1 MLQPI
6 GMRWADRLPRTTA
19 RWWMLAVAALVVLL
33 VVASVVAL
41 FFIDEPLRRYTEAK
55 MNASLK
61 GYTATIGTLHFSPIN
76 FSMDLRDV
84 MIVQNEHPDPPVAN
98 FQRLYASVHWKA
110 LVHGRV
116 VGDILIEHPVVV
128 LNLTQA
134 RSEINDPTP
143 VKDKGWQDALQAIY
157 PLKINQLRITEGD
170 VTYQD
175 RGPFKP
181 LRVYDIDLTAANI
194 RNVRSEEGVYPSPMH
209 LTARIFDAGSVR
221 ADGWADFLAEPYAA
235 FLADIQLDTIALDY
249 FKPITN
255 RYNTAVDKGT
265 LSANGAVEISPAF
278 KSVRLWSATVDG
290 IHVDYIHTPA
300 APASSKTESVK
311 DVARETVQTV
321 DEAQQPGLQFRVDKL
336 EIVKS
341 NFGYVDKTKNPDYR
355 VYLSDASASLTNL
368 SSLPTGETAVATVR
382 GKFMGSGPASLDL
395 KILPARPGP
404 DFNLAV
410 QIDDTD
416 LTTMNDLLRAYGK
429 FDVTAGEFS
438 LYSELRARDRQVN
451 GYVKPLFQDMTV
463 YDPKQDREKSA
474 LRKAYEA
481 VVGGVGKILQNRPR
495 EEVATRV
502 ELSGRLDNPNTST
515 LAAVVGLVQNAFFKA
530 ILPGFDAQLRRF
542 RR

>member
-1 MLQPI
+1 
-6 GMRWADRLPRTTA
+6 MRWWDRLGRTNTR
-19 RWWMLAVAALVVLL
+19 RWLVAVATLVVLL
-33 VVASVVAL
+33 VVAVVVAL

-55 MNASLK
+55 MNASLE
-61 GYTATIGTLHFSPIN
+61 GYTVHIGKLHFGPTN
-76 FSMDLRDV
+76 FSMDLRNV
-84 MIVQNEHPDPPVAN
+84 VIAQNEHPDPPVAN
-98 FQRLYASVHWKA
+98 FERIYASVHWRA
-110 LVHGRV
+110 LLHGRV
-116 VGDILIEHPVVV
+116 VGDILLEHPVVV

-134 RSEINDPTP
+134 RSEIDDPTP
-143 VKDKGWQDALQAIY
+143 VKDKGWQNALQAIY
-157 PLKINQLRITEGD
+157 PLKINQLRITRGD

-181 LRVYDIDLTAANI
+181 LRVYDIDLTASNI
-194 RNVRSEEGVYPSPMH
+194 RNVRSEQGVYPSPMR
-209 LTARIFDAGSVR
+209 LTARIFDTGSVTV
-221 ADGWADFLAEPYAA
+221 DGWADFLAEPYAA
-235 FLADIQLDTIALDY
+235 FLADIDLDRIALDY

-255 RYNTAVDKGT
+255 RYNTSVDKGA
-265 LSANGAVEISPAF
+265 LSASGAIEISPAF

-290 IHVDYIHTPA
+290 IHVDYLHTPTTA
-300 APASSKTESVK
+300 APAK

-321 DEAQQPGLQFRVDKL
+321 DQAQQPGLEFRVDKL

-341 NFGYVDKTKNPDYR
+341 TFGYIDKTKDPGYR

-368 SSLPTGETAVATVR
+368 SSLPTGETALAKVR

-395 KILPARPGP
+395 TLLPARPGP
-404 DFNLAV
+404 DFNMAIK
-410 QIDDTD
+410 IDDTD

-438 LYSELRARDRQVN
+438 LYSELQARDRRVN

-463 YDPKQDREKSA
+463 YDPRQDRSKST
-474 LRKAYEA
+474 LHKAYEA
-481 VVGGVGKILQNRPR
+481 VVGGVSKILRNRPR

-515 LAAVVGLVQNAFFKA
+515 ISAVAGLVENAFFKA

>member
-1 MLQPI
+1 
-6 GMRWADRLPRTTA
+6 MRWGDRLGRTTA
-19 RWWMLAVAALVVLL
+19 RRWMVAIGVLVVLL
-33 VVASVVAL
+33 LVAVAVAL

-61 GYTATIGTLHFSPIN
+61 GYTAHIGKLHFGPTN
-76 FSMDLRDV
+76 FSMDLRNV
-84 MIVQNEHPDPPVAN
+84 IIVQNEHPDPPVAN
-98 FQRLYASVHWKA
+98 FERIYASVHWKA
-110 LVHGRV
+110 LLHGRV
-116 VGDILIEHPVVV
+116 VGDVQIEHPVVV

-143 VKDKGWQDALQAIY
+143 VTDKGWQDALQSIY
-157 PLKINQLRITEGD
+157 PLKINELRITQGD

-181 LRVYDIDLTAANI
+181 LRVYDIDLTASNI
-194 RNVRSEEGVYPSPMH
+194 RNVRSEEGVYPSPMR
-209 LTARIFDAGSVR
+209 LTARIFDEGSV
-221 ADGWADFLAEPYAA
+221 AMDGWADFLAEPYAA
-235 FLADIQLDTIALDY
+235 FLADIDLKTIALDY

-255 RYNTAVDKGT
+255 RYNTVVDKGT
-265 LSANGAVEISPAF
+265 LSAAGEVEISPAL

-290 IHVDYIHTPA
+290 IHVDYLHTPA
-300 APASSKTESVK
+300 ATPTPAKTA
-311 DVARETVQTV
+311 ARETVETA
-321 DEAQQPGLQFRVDKL
+321 DKAQQPGLQFRVDKL

-341 NFGYVDKTKNPDYR
+341 NFGYVDKTKTPNYR
-355 VYLSDASASLTNL
+355 VFLSDASASLTNL
-368 SSLPTGETAVATVR
+368 SSLQTGETATAKVR
-382 GKFMGSGPASLDL
+382 GKFMGSGPASADL
-395 KILPARPGP
+395 KILPERPGP
-404 DFNLAV
+404 DFNLAL

-463 YDPKQDREKSA
+463 YDPQQDKGKGA
-474 LRKAYEA
+474 LHKAYEA
-481 VVGGVGKILQNRPR
+481 VVGGVSKILKNRPR

-515 LAAVVGLVQNAFFKA
+515 LAAVAGLVQNAFFKA

>member
-1 MLQPI
+1 
-6 GMRWADRLPRTTA
+6 MRWWDRLGRTNTR
-19 RWWMLAVAALVVLL
+19 RWLVAVATLVVLL
-33 VVASVVAL
+33 VVAVVVAL

-55 MNASLK
+55 MNASLE
-61 GYTATIGTLHFSPIN
+61 GYTVHIGKLHFGPTN
-76 FSMDLRDV
+76 FSMDLRNV
-84 MIVQNEHPDPPVAN
+84 VIAQNEHPDPPVAN
-98 FQRLYASVHWKA
+98 FERIYASVHWKA
-110 LVHGRV
+110 LLHGRV
-116 VGDILIEHPVVV
+116 VGDILLDHPVVV

-134 RSEINDPTP
+134 RSEIDDPTP
-143 VKDKGWQDALQAIY
+143 VKDKGWQNALQAIY
-157 PLKINQLRITEGD
+157 PLKINQLRITRGD

-181 LRVYDIDLTAANI
+181 LRVYDIDLTASNI
-194 RNVRSEEGVYPSPMH
+194 RNVRSEQGVYPSPMR
-209 LTARIFDAGSVR
+209 LTARIFDTGSVTV
-221 ADGWADFLAEPYAA
+221 DGWADFLAEPYAA
-235 FLADIQLDTIALDY
+235 FMADIDLDRIALDY

-255 RYNTAVDKGT
+255 RYNTSVDKGA
-265 LSANGAVEISPAF
+265 LSASGAIEISPAF

-290 IHVDYIHTPA
+290 IHVDYLHTPTTA
-300 APASSKTESVK
+300 APAK
-311 DVARETVQTV
+311 DVARETVHTV
-321 DEAQQPGLQFRVDKL
+321 DQAQQPGLQFRVDKL

-341 NFGYVDKTKNPDYR
+341 TFGYVDKTKDPGYR

-368 SSLPTGETAVATVR
+368 SSLPTGETALAKVR

-395 KILPARPGP
+395 TLLPARPGP
-404 DFNLAV
+404 DFNMAIK
-410 QIDDTD
+410 IDDTD

-438 LYSELRARDRQVN
+438 LYSELQARDRRVN

-463 YDPKQDREKSA
+463 YDPRQDRSKST
-474 LRKAYEA
+474 LHKAYEA
-481 VVGGVGKILQNRPR
+481 VVGGVSKILRNRPR

-515 LAAVVGLVQNAFFKA
+515 ISAVAGLVENAFFKA